1 MQPSLP
7 IIFKSK
13 ASGDLV
19 VPVLPHL
26 RHFSFN
32 FFELSLAPCFVLFC
46 SDWLLL
52 LFWFEI
58 SSLDQDVL
66 VTPMRNVFVPFTFR
80 HFKTTFVIKDYQL

>member
-32 FFELSLAPCFVLFC
+32 FFELSLAPCFVLFR
-46 SDWLLL
+46 LVVVA
-52 LFWFEI
+52 
-58 SSLDQDVL
+58 VL
-66 VTPMRNVFVPFTFR
+66 V
-80 HFKTTFVIKDYQL
+80 

>member
-13 ASGDLV
+13 ASGDMV

-32 FFELSLAPCFVLFC
+32 FFELSLAPCFVC
-46 SDWLLL
+46 
-52 LFWFEI
+52 
-58 SSLDQDVL
+58 
-66 VTPMRNVFVPFTFR
+66 FVPIGSCCCFGLKFR
-80 HFKTTFVIKDYQL
+80 H